1 MKMSSKKQKVTV
13 KGALRAGFRAVFT
26 PGGKY
31 LLNKDMLRDY
41 RKRPYLGR
49 TKDCEELLYLV
60 PVDFRHQAYYDLQNK
75 RFLYSQELDLDSLE
89 EIDLEKETEI
99 SRTYMDLFYRQ
110 EDFLQDVE
118 KEYVTYLQ
126 KVKELEQHVVIFQ
139 LSSSVP
145 FEDANGLFE
154 GVYANQDE
162 RKKAVQGYLSD
173 TKAIAQYHQKVNGF
187 EDGVFMYGY
196 RQAPESNEVYLL
208 DEETIAFPILEHVT
222 ETDEPIYYVKEDHI
236 RSLSSRGLKSVVDVH
251 YFYEQLTDFYKRRMD
266 LYQEAPENKA
276 VVKRIGNHKKR

>member
-49 TKDCEELLYLV
+49 TKECEELLYLV

-110 EDFLQDVE
+110 VDFLQDIE

-139 LSSSVP
+139 LSSSIP

-154 GVYANQDE
+154 EVYANQDE

-222 ETDEPIYYVKEDHI
+222 ETDEPIYYVEEDSI
-236 RSLSSRGLKSVVDVH
+236 RSLSSRGLKSVVDVT
-251 YFYEQLTDFYKRRMD
+251 YFYEQLTEFYKRRMD
-266 LYQEAPENKA
+266 LYQEAPENRIA
-276 VVKRIGNHKKR
+276 VKRIGNHPKR

>member
-1 MKMSSKKQKVTV
+1 MSSKKQKVTV

-49 TKDCEELLYLV
+49 TKECEELLYLV

-89 EIDLEKETEI
+89 EIDLEKETAI

-110 EDFLQDVE
+110 EDFLQDIE
-118 KEYVTYLQ
+118 REYVTYLQ

-139 LSSSVP
+139 LSSNIP

-162 RKKAVQGYLSD
+162 RKNAVQGYLSD

-222 ETDEPIYYVKEDHI
+222 ETDEPIYYVEEDSI
-236 RSLSSRGLKSVVDVH
+236 RSLSSRGLKSVVDVT
-251 YFYEQLTDFYKRRMD
+251 YFYEQLTEFYKRRMD
-266 LYQEAPENKA
+266 LYQEAPENRIA
-276 VVKRIGNHKKR
+276 VKRIGNHPKR

>member
-49 TKDCEELLYLV
+49 TKECEELLYLV

-89 EIDLEKETEI
+89 EIDLEKETAI

-110 EDFLQDVE
+110 EDFLQDIE
-118 KEYVTYLQ
+118 REYVTYLQ

-139 LSSSVP
+139 LSSNIP

-162 RKKAVQGYLSD
+162 RKNAVQGYLSD

-222 ETDEPIYYVKEDHI
+222 ETDEPIYYVEEDSI
-236 RSLSSRGLKSVVDVH
+236 RSLSSRGLKSVVDVT
-251 YFYEQLTDFYKRRMD
+251 YFYEQLTEFYKRRMD
-266 LYQEAPENKA
+266 LYQEAPENRIA
-276 VVKRIGNHKKR
+276 VKRIGNHPKR

>member
-1 MKMSSKKQKVTV
+1 MSSKKQKVTV

-49 TKDCEELLYLV
+49 MKGCEELLYLV

-110 EDFLQDVE
+110 VDFLQDIE

-222 ETDEPIYYVKEDHI
+222 ETDEPIYYVEEDSI
-236 RSLSSRGLKSVVDVH
+236 RSLSSRGLKSVVDVT
-251 YFYEQLTDFYKRRMD
+251 YFYEQLTEFYKRRMD
-266 LYQEAPENKA
+266 LYQEAPENRIA
-276 VVKRIGNHKKR
+276 VKRIGNHPKR